1 MHNSSNDSHQLFTR
15 LFVFALCLIPAFAA
29 GPGCS
34 ETSNPEQNAQTTAQP
49 IPAPSKQAVLLTRVE
64 SHLVCMVN
72 NQFFGKQQI
81 PVKVEDRI
89 YYGCCDMCEAKIR
102 QNSSVRLAVDPVS
115 HRSVDKP
122 LAVIGALADGKVYY
136 FESERN
142 MRAFRPPA
150 GS

>member
-1 MHNSSNDSHQLFTR
+1 MHNPSNDFHQFFTR
-15 LFVFALCLIPAFAA
+15 PFLFALCLMPAFAA
-29 GPGCS
+29 GPGCN
-34 ETSNPEQNAQTTAQP
+34 EASNPEQNAQATAQP
-49 IPAPSKQAVLLTRVE
+49 IPAPSRQVAALTRVE

-72 NQFFGKQQI
+72 DQFFGKQQI

-102 QNSSVRLAVDPVS
+102 QNRSVRLAVDPVS
-115 HRSVDKP
+115 HRSVDKA

-136 FESERN
+136 FENEQNLRT
-142 MRAFRPPA
+142 FRPPA

>member
-1 MHNSSNDSHQLFTR
+1 MHNPSNDSHQFFTR
-15 LFVFALCLIPAFAA
+15 PFLFALCLMPAFAA

-34 ETSNPEQNAQTTAQP
+34 ESSNPEQNAQTTAQP
-49 IPAPSKQAVLLTRVE
+49 IPAPSRQVAALTRVE

-72 NQFFGKQQI
+72 DQFFGKQQI

-102 QNSSVRLAVDPVS
+102 QNASVRLAVDPVS
-115 HRSVDKP
+115 HRSVDKA
-122 LAVIGALADGKVYY
+122 LAVIGALADGTVYY
-136 FESERN
+136 FESEQN
-142 MRAFRPPA
+142 MRTFRPPA